1 MILEIFHCGGFAR
14 RIRQTRFNQLAE
26 YPIIYAAESD
36 IVKHAVKYQVG
47 SIDGDVCDI
56 GQKPLS
62 IHTLLLTLT
71 AFITEQVKTRMSA
84 LFLPFNPLFAL
95 IYKTVYLI
103 V

>member
-1 MILEIFHCGGFAR
+1 MKTNTNSRC
-14 RIRQTRFNQLAE
+14 
-26 YPIIYAAESD
+26 ESD

-71 AFITEQVKTRMSA
+71 EMCIRDSLRPVC
-84 LFLPFNPLFAL
+84 L
-95 IYKTVYLI
+95 YW
-103 V
+103 